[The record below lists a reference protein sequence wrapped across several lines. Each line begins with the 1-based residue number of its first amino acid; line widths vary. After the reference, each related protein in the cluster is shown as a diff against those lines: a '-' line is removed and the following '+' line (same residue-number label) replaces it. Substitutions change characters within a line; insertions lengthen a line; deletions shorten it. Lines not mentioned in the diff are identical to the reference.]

1 MLLTTFVSCG
11 GEKKTTM
18 MHQFNQTMNYL
29 EQQLTGE
36 VDMKRFQQLSGYSY
50 PLFSR
55 LFSIL
60 ADMTLA
66 EYLRNRRLSEAVTD
80 LRESSEK
87 VIDIA
92 LKYGYDSADAFSA
105 AFKKFHGATPSEVR
119 NGKAYRVFP
128 RLQLSLKITG
138 GKNMDIKIQKK
149 PAFTVAG
156 VLLEAIDN
164 SQCPSAWDQLYATH
178 GFEILE
184 SLGSGQSFGVCSDVK
199 EGEII
204 NYMAAYDVTDKA
216 NAEDLGLSIKDIPAA
231 EYAIVPV
238 KGTIPASIH
247 HAWKYV
253 LEVFFPET
261 GYRHSGAPDFEVYTK
276 GDMFLPNYQM
286 ELWIPVIKN

>member
-1 MLLTTFVSCG
+1 
-11 GEKKTTM
+11 M
-18 MHQFNQTMNYL
+18 MHQFNRTMEYL
-29 EQQLTGE
+29 ESKLDAE
-36 VDMKRFQQLSGYSY
+36 VDLQKFQQLSGYSY
-50 PLFSR
+50 ALFSR

-92 LKYGYDSADAFSA
+92 LKYGYESSDAFSA

-119 NGKAYRVFP
+119 NGKPYRVFP

-149 PAFTVAG
+149 PAFIVAG

-164 SQCPSAWDQLYATH
+164 SKCPSAWENLYNNHSIAN
-178 GFEILE
+178 LE

-204 NYMAAYDVTDKA
+204 NYMVAYDVADKA
-216 NAEDLGLSIKDIPAA
+216 KAEELGLSIKEIPEA

-238 KGTIPASIH
+238 KGAIPASIH

-253 LEVFFPET
+253 LEAFFPET
-261 GYRHSGAPDFEVYTK
+261 GYRHSGAPDFEVYTE
-276 GDMFLPNYQM
+276 GDMFSPDYQM
-286 ELWIPVIKN
+286 ELWIPVVK

>member
-1 MLLTTFVSCG
+1 
-11 GEKKTTM
+11 
-18 MHQFNQTMNYL
+18 MHQFNQTMDYL
-29 EQQLTGE
+29 EEQLTGE
-36 VDMKRFQQLSGYSY
+36 VDMKIFQQLSGYSY

-55 LFSIL
+55 IFSIM

-80 LRESSEK
+80 LRESSDK
-87 VIDIA
+87 IIDIA
-92 LKYGYDSADAFSA
+92 MKYGYESADSFSA

-119 NGKAYRVFP
+119 NGKPYRFFP

-149 PAFTVAG
+149 PSFTVAG

-164 SQCPSAWDQLYATH
+164 SQCPSAWEQLYANH
-178 GFEILE
+178 SLESLE

-216 NAEDLGLSIKDIPAA
+216 KAEELGLSIKDISEA

-238 KGTIPASIH
+238 NGAIPTSIQ

-253 LEVFFPET
+253 LEIFFPET
-261 GYRHSGAPDFEVYTK
+261 GYRHSGAPDFEVYTE
-276 GDMFLPNYQM
+276 GDMSSPDYQM
-286 ELWIPVIKN
+286 ELWIPVIRD

>member
-1 MLLTTFVSCG
+1 
-11 GEKKTTM
+11 M
-18 MHQFNQTMNYL
+18 MHQFNQTMDYL

-55 LFSIL
+55 IFSIM

-80 LRESSEK
+80 LRGSTEK

-92 LKYGYDSADAFSA
+92 LKYGYESADAFSS

-119 NGKAYRVFP
+119 NGKPYRVFSK
-128 RLQLSLKITG
+128 LQLSLKITG
-138 GKNMDIKIQKK
+138 GKNMDIKVQKK
-149 PAFTVAG
+149 AAFTVAG

-164 SQCPSAWDQLYATH
+164 SQCPSAWEQLYATH
-178 GFEILE
+178 SFESLE
-184 SLGSGQSFGVCSDVK
+184 GLGSGQSFGVCSDVK

-204 NYMAAYDVTDKA
+204 NYIAAYDVTDKA
-216 NAEDLGLSIKDIPAA
+216 KAEELGLSIKEIAEA

-238 KGTIPASIH
+238 KGPIPESIH

-253 LEVFFPET
+253 LEIFFPET
-261 GYRHSGAPDFEVYTK
+261 GYRHSGAPDFEVYTE
-276 GDMFLPNYQM
+276 GDMSSLDYQM
-286 ELWIPVIKN
+286 ELWIPVIKD

>member
-1 MLLTTFVSCG
+1 
-11 GEKKTTM
+11 M
-18 MHQFNQTMNYL
+18 MHQFNQTMDYL

-55 LFSIL
+55 IFSIM

-80 LRESSEK
+80 LRGSTEK

-92 LKYGYDSADAFSA
+92 LKYGYESADAFSS
-105 AFKKFHGATPSEVR
+105 AFKKFHGETPSEVR
-119 NGKAYRVFP
+119 NGKPYRVFP
-128 RLQLSLKITG
+128 KLQLSLKITG
-138 GKNMDIKIQKK
+138 GKNMNIKIQKK

-164 SQCPSAWDQLYATH
+164 SQCPSAWEQLYATH
-178 GFEILE
+178 SFESLE
-184 SLGSGQSFGVCSDVK
+184 GLGSGQSFGVCSDVK

-204 NYMAAYDVTDKA
+204 NYIAAYDVTDKTK
-216 NAEDLGLSIKDIPAA
+216 AEELDLSIKDIPTA

-238 KGTIPASIH
+238 NGAIPTSIQ

-253 LEVFFPET
+253 LEIFFPET
-261 GYRHSGAPDFEVYTK
+261 GYRHSGAPDFEVYTE
-276 GDMFLPNYQM
+276 GDMSSPDYQM
-286 ELWIPVIKN
+286 ELWIPVIRG

>member
-1 MLLTTFVSCG
+1 
-11 GEKKTTM
+11 M
-18 MHQFNQTMNYL
+18 MHQFNRTMEYL
-29 EQQLTGE
+29 ESKLDAE
-36 VDMKRFQQLSGYSY
+36 VDLQKFQQLSGYSY
-50 PLFSR
+50 ALFSR

-92 LKYGYDSADAFSA
+92 LKYGYESADAFSA

-119 NGKAYRVFP
+119 NGKPYRVFP

-149 PAFTVAG
+149 PTFTVAG

-164 SQCPSAWDQLYATH
+164 SQCPSAWEQLYANH
-178 GFEILE
+178 SFESLE
-184 SLGSGQSFGVCSDVK
+184 SLGRGQSFGVCSDVK
-199 EGEII
+199 ESEII
-204 NYMAAYDVTDKA
+204 NYMAAYDATDKA
-216 NAEDLGLSIKDIPAA
+216 KAEALGLSIKEIPAA

-238 KGTIPASIH
+238 KGAIPASIH
-247 HAWKYV
+247 HAWEYV

-261 GYRHSGAPDFEVYTK
+261 GYRHSGAPDFEVYAE
-276 GDMFLPNYQM
+276 GDMSSPDYQM
-286 ELWIPVIKN
+286 ELWIPVVK

>member
-1 MLLTTFVSCG
+1 
-11 GEKKTTM
+11 M
-18 MHQFNQTMNYL
+18 MHQFNRTMEYL
-29 EQQLTGE
+29 ESKLDAE
-36 VDMKRFQQLSGYSY
+36 VDLQKFQQLSGYSY
-50 PLFSR
+50 ALFSR

-80 LRESSEK
+80 LREGSEK

-92 LKYGYDSADAFSA
+92 LKYGYESADAFSA

-119 NGKAYRVFP
+119 NGKPYRVFP

-149 PAFTVAG
+149 AAFTVAG

-164 SQCPSAWDQLYATH
+164 SQCPSAWEQLYANH
-178 GFEILE
+178 SLESLE

-216 NAEDLGLSIKDIPAA
+216 KAEELGLSIKDISEA

-238 KGTIPASIH
+238 NGAIPTSIQ

-253 LEVFFPET
+253 LEIFFPET
-261 GYRHSGAPDFEVYTK
+261 GYRHSGAPDFEVYTE
-276 GDMFLPNYQM
+276 GDMSSPDYQM
-286 ELWIPVIKN
+286 ELWIPVIKD

>member
-1 MLLTTFVSCG
+1 
-11 GEKKTTM
+11 
-18 MHQFNQTMNYL
+18 MHQFNQTMDYL
-29 EQQLTGE
+29 EEQLTGE

-55 LFSIL
+55 IFSIM

-80 LRESSEK
+80 LRGSTEK

-92 LKYGYDSADAFSA
+92 LKYGYESVDAFSS

-119 NGKAYRVFP
+119 NGKSYRVFP

-149 PAFTVAG
+149 AAFTVAG

-164 SQCPSAWDQLYATH
+164 SQCPSAWEQLYANH
-178 GFEILE
+178 SLESLE

-204 NYMAAYDVTDKA
+204 NYIAAYGVTDKA
-216 NAEDLGLSIKDIPAA
+216 KAEELGLSIKEIAEA

-238 KGTIPASIH
+238 KGPIPESIH

-253 LEVFFPET
+253 LEIFFPET
-261 GYRHSGAPDFEVYTK
+261 GYRHSGAPDFEVYFE
-276 GDMFLPNYQM
+276 GDMSSPDYQM
-286 ELWIPVIKN
+286 ELWIPVIKG

>member
-1 MLLTTFVSCG
+1 
-11 GEKKTTM
+11 M
-18 MHQFNQTMNYL
+18 MHQFNQTMDYL
-29 EQQLTGE
+29 EEQLTGE
-36 VDMKRFQQLSGYSY
+36 VDMKIFHQLSGYSY

-55 LFSIL
+55 IFSIM

-80 LRESSEK
+80 LRESSDK
-87 VIDIA
+87 IIDIA
-92 LKYGYDSADAFSA
+92 MKYGYESADSFSA

-119 NGKAYRVFP
+119 NGKPYRVFP

-149 PAFTVAG
+149 PSFTVAG

-164 SQCPSAWDQLYATH
+164 SQCPSAWEQLYANH
-178 GFEILE
+178 SLESLE

-216 NAEDLGLSIKDIPAA
+216 KAEELGLSIKDISEA

-238 KGTIPASIH
+238 NGAIPTSIQ

-253 LEVFFPET
+253 LEIFFPET
-261 GYRHSGAPDFEVYTK
+261 GYRHSGAPDFEVYTE
-276 GDMFLPNYQM
+276 GDMSSPDYQM
-286 ELWIPVIKN
+286 ELWILVIRD

>member
-1 MLLTTFVSCG
+1 
-11 GEKKTTM
+11 
-18 MHQFNQTMNYL
+18 MHQFNRTMEYL
-29 EQQLTGE
+29 ESKLDAE
-36 VDMKRFQQLSGYSY
+36 VDLQKFQQLSGYSY
-50 PLFSR
+50 ALFSR

-92 LKYGYDSADAFSA
+92 LKYGYESADAFSA

-119 NGKAYRVFP
+119 NGKPYRVFP

-149 PAFTVAG
+149 PTFTVAG

-164 SQCPSAWDQLYATH
+164 SQCPSAWEQLYANH
-178 GFEILE
+178 SFESLE
-184 SLGSGQSFGVCSDVK
+184 SLGRGQSFGVCSDVK
-199 EGEII
+199 ESEII
-204 NYMAAYDVTDKA
+204 NYMAAYDATDKA
-216 NAEDLGLSIKDIPAA
+216 KAEALGLSIKEIPAA

-238 KGTIPASIH
+238 KGAIPASIH
-247 HAWKYV
+247 HAWEYV

-261 GYRHSGAPDFEVYTK
+261 GYRHSGAPDFEVYAE
-276 GDMFLPNYQM
+276 GDMSSPDYQM
-286 ELWIPVIKN
+286 ELWIPVVK

>member
-1 MLLTTFVSCG
+1 
-11 GEKKTTM
+11 
-18 MHQFNQTMNYL
+18 MHQFNRTMEYL
-29 EQQLTGE
+29 ESKLDAE
-36 VDMKRFQQLSGYSY
+36 VDLQKFQQLSGYSY
-50 PLFSR
+50 ALFSR

-92 LKYGYDSADAFSA
+92 MKYGYESADAFSA
-105 AFKKFHGATPSEVR
+105 AFKKFHDATPSEVR
-119 NGKAYRVFP
+119 NGKPYRVFP

-149 PAFTVAG
+149 PAFIVAG

-164 SQCPSAWDQLYATH
+164 SKCPSAWEHLYAH
-178 GFEILE
+178 HSFESLE

-216 NAEDLGLSIKDIPAA
+216 KAEELDLSIKEIPEA

-238 KGTIPASIH
+238 KGPIPASIH
-247 HAWKYV
+247 NAWKYV
-253 LEVFFPET
+253 LEFFSQKQAIATQERQT
-261 GYRHSGAPDFEVYTK
+261 LKSILKEICRHQTIKWNSGY
-276 GDMFLPNYQM
+276 Q
-286 ELWIPVIKN
+286 

>member
-1 MLLTTFVSCG
+1 
-11 GEKKTTM
+11 
-18 MHQFNQTMNYL
+18 MHQFNQTMDYL

-55 LFSIL
+55 IFSIM

-80 LRESSEK
+80 LRGSTEK

-92 LKYGYDSADAFSA
+92 LKYGYESADAFSS

-119 NGKAYRVFP
+119 NGKPYRVFSK
-128 RLQLSLKITG
+128 LQLSLKITG
-138 GKNMDIKIQKK
+138 GKNMDIKVQKK
-149 PAFTVAG
+149 AAFTVAG

-164 SQCPSAWDQLYATH
+164 SQCPSAWEQLYATH
-178 GFEILE
+178 SFESLE
-184 SLGSGQSFGVCSDVK
+184 GLGSGQSFGVCSDVK

-204 NYMAAYDVTDKA
+204 NYIAAYDVTNKA
-216 NAEDLGLSIKDIPAA
+216 KAEELGLSIKEIAEA

-238 KGTIPASIH
+238 KGPIPESIH

-253 LEVFFPET
+253 LEIFFPET
-261 GYRHSGAPDFEVYTK
+261 GYRHSGAPDFEVYSE
-276 GDMFLPNYQM
+276 GDMSSPDYQM
-286 ELWIPVIKN
+286 ELWIPVIKD

>member
-1 MLLTTFVSCG
+1 
-11 GEKKTTM
+11 
-18 MHQFNQTMNYL
+18 MHQFNQTMDYL
-29 EQQLTGE
+29 EEQLTGE
-36 VDMKRFQQLSGYSY
+36 VDMKIFHQLSGYSY

-55 LFSIL
+55 IFSIM

-80 LRESSEK
+80 LRESSDK
-87 VIDIA
+87 IIDIA
-92 LKYGYDSADAFSA
+92 MKYGYESADSFSA

-119 NGKAYRVFP
+119 NGKPYRFFP

-149 PAFTVAG
+149 PSFTVAG

-164 SQCPSAWDQLYATH
+164 SQCPSAWEQLYANH
-178 GFEILE
+178 SLESLE

-216 NAEDLGLSIKDIPAA
+216 KAEELGLSIKDISEA

-238 KGTIPASIH
+238 NGAIPTSIQ

-253 LEVFFPET
+253 LEIFFPET
-261 GYRHSGAPDFEVYTK
+261 GYRHSGAPDFEVYTE
-276 GDMFLPNYQM
+276 GDMSSPDYQM
-286 ELWIPVIKN
+286 ELWIPVIRD

>member
-1 MLLTTFVSCG
+1 
-11 GEKKTTM
+11 M
-18 MHQFNQTMNYL
+18 MHQFNRTMEYL
-29 EQQLTGE
+29 ESKLDAE
-36 VDMKRFQQLSGYSY
+36 VDLQKFQQLSGYSY
-50 PLFSR
+50 ALFSR

-87 VIDIA
+87 VINIA
-92 LKYGYDSADAFSA
+92 LKYGYESADAFSA
-105 AFKKFHGATPSEVR
+105 AFKKFHDATPSEVR
-119 NGKAYRVFP
+119 NGKPYRVFP

-149 PAFTVAG
+149 PAFIVAG

-164 SQCPSAWDQLYATH
+164 SKCPSAWEQLYAH
-178 GFEILE
+178 HSFEMLE
-184 SLGSGQSFGVCSDVK
+184 GLGSGQSFGVCSDVK

-216 NAEDLGLSIKDIPAA
+216 KAEELDLSIKEIPEA

-238 KGTIPASIH
+238 KGPIPASIH
-247 HAWKYV
+247 NAWKYV
-253 LEVFFPET
+253 LEFFFPET
-261 GYRHSGAPDFEVYTK
+261 GYRHSGAPDFEVYTE
-276 GDMFLPNYQM
+276 GDMSSPDYQM
-286 ELWIPVIKN
+286 ELWIPVSKD

>member
-1 MLLTTFVSCG
+1 
-11 GEKKTTM
+11 M
-18 MHQFNQTMNYL
+18 MHQFNQTMDYL

-55 LFSIL
+55 IFSIM

-80 LRESSEK
+80 LRGSTEK

-92 LKYGYDSADAFSA
+92 LKYGYESADAFSS

-119 NGKAYRVFP
+119 NGKPYRVFSK
-128 RLQLSLKITG
+128 LQLSLKITG
-138 GKNMDIKIQKK
+138 GKNMDIKVQKRA
-149 PAFTVAG
+149 AFTVAG

-164 SQCPSAWDQLYATH
+164 SQCPSAWEQLYATH
-178 GFEILE
+178 SFESLE
-184 SLGSGQSFGVCSDVK
+184 GLGSGQSFGVCSDVK

-204 NYMAAYDVTDKA
+204 NYIAAYDVTDKA
-216 NAEDLGLSIKDIPAA
+216 KAEELGLSIKEISEA

-238 KGTIPASIH
+238 KGPIPASIQ

-261 GYRHSGAPDFEVYTK
+261 GYRHSGAPDFEVYTE
-276 GDMFLPNYQM
+276 GDMSSPDYQM

>member
-1 MLLTTFVSCG
+1 
-11 GEKKTTM
+11 M
-18 MHQFNQTMNYL
+18 MHQFNQTLDYL

-55 LFSIL
+55 IFSIM

-80 LRESSEK
+80 LRGSTEK

-92 LKYGYDSADAFSA
+92 LKYGYESADAFSS
-105 AFKKFHGATPSEVR
+105 AFKKFHGVTPSEVR
-119 NGKAYRVFP
+119 NGKPYRVFSK
-128 RLQLSLKITG
+128 LQLSLKITG
-138 GKNMDIKIQKK
+138 GKNMDIKVQKK

-164 SQCPSAWDQLYATH
+164 SQCPSAWEQLYATH
-178 GFEILE
+178 SFESLE
-184 SLGSGQSFGVCSDVK
+184 GLGSGQSFGVCSDVK

-204 NYMAAYDVTDKA
+204 NYIAAYDVTDKA
-216 NAEDLGLSIKDIPAA
+216 KAEELGLSIKEIAEA

-238 KGTIPASIH
+238 KGPIPESIH

-253 LEVFFPET
+253 LEIFFPET
-261 GYRHSGAPDFEVYTK
+261 GYRHSGAPDFEVYSE
-276 GDMFLPNYQM
+276 GDMSSPDYQM
-286 ELWIPVIKN
+286 ELWIPVIKD

>member
-1 MLLTTFVSCG
+1 
-11 GEKKTTM
+11 M
-18 MHQFNQTMNYL
+18 MHQFNQTMDYL

-149 PAFTVAG
+149 SAFTVAG

-164 SQCPSAWDQLYATH
+164 SQCPSAWDQLYSTH

-216 NAEDLGLSIKDIPAA
+216 RAEELGLSIKDIPAA

-238 KGTIPASIH
+238 KGIIPASIH

-253 LEVFFPET
+253 LEVFFLET
-261 GYRHSGAPDFEVYTK
+261 GYRHSGAPDFEVYSE
-276 GDMFLPNYQM
+276 GDMSSPDYQM
-286 ELWIPVIKN
+286 ELWIPVIK

>member
-1 MLLTTFVSCG
+1 
-11 GEKKTTM
+11 
-18 MHQFNQTMNYL
+18 MHQFNQTMDYL

-55 LFSIL
+55 IFSIM

-80 LRESSEK
+80 LRGSTEK

-92 LKYGYDSADAFSA
+92 LKYGYESADAFSS

-119 NGKAYRVFP
+119 NGKPYRVFP

-138 GKNMDIKIQKK
+138 GKNMDIKVQKK

-164 SQCPSAWDQLYATH
+164 SQCPSAWEQLYATH
-178 GFEILE
+178 SFESLE
-184 SLGSGQSFGVCSDVK
+184 GLGSGQSFGVCSDVK

-204 NYMAAYDVTDKA
+204 NYIAAYDVTDKA
-216 NAEDLGLSIKDIPAA
+216 KAKELGLSIKEIAEA

-238 KGTIPASIH
+238 KGPIPESIH

-253 LEVFFPET
+253 LEIFFPET
-261 GYRHSGAPDFEVYTK
+261 GYRHSGAPDFEVYTE
-276 GDMFLPNYQM
+276 GDMSSLDYQM
-286 ELWIPVIKN
+286 ELWIPVIKD

>member
-1 MLLTTFVSCG
+1 
-11 GEKKTTM
+11 
-18 MHQFNQTMNYL
+18 MHQFNQTMDYL
-29 EQQLTGE
+29 EEQLTGE
-36 VDMKRFQQLSGYSY
+36 VDMKIFHQLSGYSY

-55 LFSIL
+55 IFSIM

-80 LRESSEK
+80 LRESSDK
-87 VIDIA
+87 IIDIA
-92 LKYGYDSADAFSA
+92 MKYGYESADSFSA

-119 NGKAYRVFP
+119 NGKPYRFFP

-149 PAFTVAG
+149 PSFTVAG

-164 SQCPSAWDQLYATH
+164 SQCPSAWEQLYANH
-178 GFEILE
+178 SLESLE

-216 NAEDLGLSIKDIPAA
+216 KAEELGLSIKDISEA

-238 KGTIPASIH
+238 NGAIPTSIQ

-253 LEVFFPET
+253 LEIFFPET
-261 GYRHSGAPDFEVYTK
+261 GYRHSGAPDFEVYTE
-276 GDMFLPNYQM
+276 GDMSSPDYQM

>member
-1 MLLTTFVSCG
+1 MD
-11 GEKKTTM
+11 
-18 MHQFNQTMNYL
+18 YL

-80 LRESSEK
+80 LREGSEK

-92 LKYGYDSADAFSA
+92 MKYGYESADAFSA

-119 NGKAYRVFP
+119 NGKPYRIFP

-138 GKNMDIKIQKK
+138 GKNMDIQIQKK

-164 SQCPSAWDQLYATH
+164 SKCPSAWEKLYNNH
-178 GFEILE
+178 SLE
-184 SLGSGQSFGVCSDVK
+184 SLENLGSGQSFGICSDVK

-204 NYMAAYDVTDKA
+204 NYMAAYDVTDKTK
-216 NAEDLGLSIKDIPAA
+216 AEELGLSIKDVPAA

-238 KGTIPASIH
+238 KGPIPASIH
-247 HAWKYV
+247 NAWKYV

-261 GYRHSGAPDFEVYTK
+261 GYRHSGASDFEVYTE
-276 GDMFLPNYQM
+276 GDMSSPDYQM
-286 ELWIPVIKN
+286 ELWIPVIKY

>member
-1 MLLTTFVSCG
+1 
-11 GEKKTTM
+11 M
-18 MHQFNQTMNYL
+18 MHQFNQTMDYL
-29 EQQLTGE
+29 EEQLIGE

-50 PLFSR
+50 SLFSR

-80 LRESSEK
+80 LRGNTEK

-92 LKYGYDSADAFSA
+92 LKYGYESADAFSA

-119 NGKAYRVFP
+119 NGKPYRFFP

-149 PAFTVAG
+149 PSFTVAG

-164 SQCPSAWDQLYATH
+164 SKCPSAWEQLYATH
-178 GFEILE
+178 SFESLE
-184 SLGSGQSFGVCSDVK
+184 GLGSGQSFGVCSDVK

-204 NYMAAYDVTDKA
+204 DYMASYDVTDKVK
-216 NAEDLGLSIKDIPAA
+216 AEELGLSIKDISEA

-238 KGTIPASIH
+238 KGAIPASIH
-247 HAWKYV
+247 LAWKYV

-261 GYRHSGAPDFEVYTK
+261 GYRHSGAPDFEVYFK
-276 GDMFLPNYQM
+276 GDMSSQDYQM
-286 ELWIPVIKN
+286 ELWIPVIKG

>member
-1 MLLTTFVSCG
+1 
-11 GEKKTTM
+11 M
-18 MHQFNQTMNYL
+18 MHQFNQTMDYL

-66 EYLRNRRLSEAVTD
+66 EYLRNRRLSESVTD
-80 LRESSEK
+80 LRESSDK
-87 VIDIA
+87 IIDIA
-92 LKYGYDSADAFSA
+92 MKYGYESADSFRA

-119 NGKAYRVFP
+119 NGKPYRVFP

-149 PAFTVAG
+149 PSFTVAG
-156 VLLEAIDN
+156 VLLKDIDN
-164 SQCPSAWDQLYATH
+164 SKCSSAWEKLYATH
-178 GFEILE
+178 SFESLE
-184 SLGSGQSFGVCSDVK
+184 GLGSGQSFGVCSDVK

-204 NYMAAYDVTDKA
+204 DYMAAYDVTDKA
-216 NAEDLGLSIKDIPAA
+216 KAEELGLSIKDIPAA
-231 EYAIVPV
+231 EYAIVSV
-238 KGTIPASIH
+238 KGAIPASIH

-261 GYRHSGAPDFEVYTK
+261 GYRHSGAPDFEVYFK
-276 GDMFLPNYQM
+276 GDMSSPDYQM

>member
-1 MLLTTFVSCG
+1 
-11 GEKKTTM
+11 M
-18 MHQFNQTMNYL
+18 MHQFNQTMDYL
-29 EQQLTGE
+29 EEQLTGE
-36 VDMKRFQQLSGYSY
+36 VDMKIFHQLSGYSY

-55 LFSIL
+55 IFSIM

-80 LRESSEK
+80 LRESSDK
-87 VIDIA
+87 IIDIA
-92 LKYGYDSADAFSA
+92 MKYGYESADSFSA

-119 NGKAYRVFP
+119 NGKPYRFFP

-149 PAFTVAG
+149 PSFTVAG

-164 SQCPSAWDQLYATH
+164 SQCPSAWEQLYANH
-178 GFEILE
+178 SLESLE

-216 NAEDLGLSIKDIPAA
+216 KAEELGLSIKDISEA

-238 KGTIPASIH
+238 NGAIPTSIQ

-253 LEVFFPET
+253 LEIFFPET
-261 GYRHSGAPDFEVYTK
+261 GYRHSGAPDFEVYTE
-276 GDMFLPNYQM
+276 GDMSSPDYQM

>member
-1 MLLTTFVSCG
+1 
-11 GEKKTTM
+11 M
-18 MHQFNQTMNYL
+18 MHQFNQTMDYL
-29 EQQLTGE
+29 EEQLTGE
-36 VDMKRFQQLSGYSY
+36 VDMKIFHQLSGYSY

-55 LFSIL
+55 IFSIM

-80 LRESSEK
+80 LRESSDK
-87 VIDIA
+87 IIDIA
-92 LKYGYDSADAFSA
+92 MKYGYESADSFSA

-119 NGKAYRVFP
+119 NGKPYRVFP

-149 PAFTVAG
+149 PSFTVAG

-164 SQCPSAWDQLYATH
+164 SQCPSAWEQLYANH
-178 GFEILE
+178 SLESLE

-216 NAEDLGLSIKDIPAA
+216 KAEELGLSIKDISEA

-238 KGTIPASIH
+238 NGAIPTSIQ

-253 LEVFFPET
+253 LEIFFPET
-261 GYRHSGAPDFEVYTK
+261 GYRHSGAPDFEVYTE
-276 GDMFLPNYQM
+276 GDMSSPDYQM
-286 ELWIPVIKN
+286 ELWIPVIRD

>member
-1 MLLTTFVSCG
+1 
-11 GEKKTTM
+11 M
-18 MHQFNQTMNYL
+18 MHQFNRTMEYL
-29 EQQLTGE
+29 ESKLDAE
-36 VDMKRFQQLSGYSY
+36 VDLQKFQQLSGYSY
-50 PLFSR
+50 ALFSR

-92 LKYGYDSADAFSA
+92 MKYGYESADAFSA
-105 AFKKFHGATPSEVR
+105 AFKKFHGATPSGVR
-119 NGKAYRVFP
+119 NGKPYRVFP

-138 GKNMDIKIQKK
+138 GKTMDIKIQKK
-149 PAFTVAG
+149 PALSVAG
-156 VLLEAIDN
+156 VLLETIDN
-164 SQCPSAWDQLYATH
+164 SQCPSAWEKLYAH
-178 GFEILE
+178 HSIENLE

-204 NYMAAYDVTDKA
+204 NYMAAYDVTDKVKA
-216 NAEDLGLSIKDIPAA
+216 DELGLFIKDIPAA

-238 KGTIPASIH
+238 KGAIPASIH

-261 GYRHSGAPDFEVYTK
+261 DYRHSGAPDFEVYTE
-276 GDMFLPNYQM
+276 GDMSSPDYQM
-286 ELWIPVIKN
+286 ELWIPVIKY